1 LWFWKGKSREKSS
14 LVFHFVPFGKLVRPF
29 KRFLSFLFLD
39 TVLKGWLVLR
49 GVYPLK
55 LRGLEELMRPEEHT
69 HSFKKVSSNDYQA
82 EMDLALSSQNE
93 NVREAIETSYSG
105 LAEKKS

>member
-1 LWFWKGKSREKSS
+1 
-14 LVFHFVPFGKLVRPF
+14 
-29 KRFLSFLFLD
+29 
-39 TVLKGWLVLR
+39 
-49 GVYPLK
+49 
-55 LRGLEELMRPEEHT
+55 MRPEEHT